1 MSLLVDAV
9 ASARILSRY
18 QSLRI
23 AQQRAGGDYWEGLQ
37 HALLRCG
44 IPALAPA
51 IAMIGLAFS
60 TRELHIALTVVL
72 GVMLLMVYGGAR
84 SRMSAFDL
92 LRHPSRGGLV
102 LGATLHAV
110 PWLVWCGAC
119 SALAIALSA
128 PGAHTNA
135 AGVMVLVAAF
145 LLPTV
150 AALRGASRR
159 VLERSGARE
168 LGVLLPVLAFLVTR
182 FATEHWLPGYSW
194 WVVVAFVAFLGFGAI
209 GSGVVAPMRE
219 LAFTAVVFVCLAF
232 PVSEAASS
240 ALVAGDARAM
250 TVASVVL
257 ILSVALIVSE
267 LFVQVRHV
275 DRMEVVRSRAADGDA
290 PPSSYG
296 PVVFRKARAGG
307 GIAAAR
313 MRYYVDLHLPDP
325 TKKLSWWKRASAW
338 TGPAIMFPLIFLRGP
353 VLAVLAVTL
362 SGSETGGVVVISAL
376 LAAFWASRATSVDIV
391 SFEERLWLLGV
402 DYRDQALHGLRCLFL
417 VGLLPTLL
425 AAVVTLLV
433 LSPFDAARQATVLL
447 IVSAFLLRAGLVGLW
462 PFREEHRV
470 RPALLLTTLAI
481 ATLALG
487 PVWSGDELAYAIYT
501 CAGLGTIGLALRL
514 RRLRKSIKKA
524 PLRVA

>member
-9 ASARILSRY
+9 VSARHMSRY

-23 AQQRAGGDYWEGLQ
+23 AQQHAGGDYWEGLQ
-37 HALLRCG
+37 RALLRCG

-60 TRELHIALTVVL
+60 TRELHIAVTVAL
-72 GVMLLMVYGGAR
+72 GVTLSMVYVGAR

-110 PWLVWCGAC
+110 PWLAWCGAC

-128 PGAHTNA
+128 PGAQMNT
-135 AGVMVLVAAF
+135 AGVVVLVAAF
-145 LLPTV
+145 LLPSV

-159 VLERSGARE
+159 VLERSGASQVGR
-168 LGVLLPVLAFLVTR
+168 LLPVLVFLVASSAAER
-182 FATEHWLPGYSW
+182 WLPDYS
-194 WVVVAFVAFLGFGAI
+194 
-209 GSGVVAPMRE
+209 SGVVGAIAAGLSMGVIGSAVFASVRE
-219 LAFTAVVFVCLAF
+219 VSFVVVVFVGLAF
-232 PVSEAASS
+232 PVSEAASR
-240 ALVAGDARAM
+240 ALVAGDTRAM

-257 ILSVALIVSE
+257 LLTVALIVSE

-275 DRMEVVRSRAADGDA
+275 DRMEVVRSRADDGDA

-296 PVVFRKARAGG
+296 PVVFRRERAGS

-313 MRYYVDLHLPDP
+313 RRYYADLHLPDP
-325 TKKLSWWKRASAW
+325 TKKLIWWKRASAW
-338 TGPAIMFPLIFLRGP
+338 TGLAIMLPLIFLRGP
-353 VLAVLAVTL
+353 ALAVLAVTL
-362 SGSETGGVVVISAL
+362 SGSEAGGVVVVVAMLS
-376 LAAFWASRATSVDIV
+376 AFWASRATSVEV
-391 SFEERLWLLGV
+391 FSFEERLWLLGV
-402 DYRDQALHGLRCLFL
+402 DYRDQALHGLRCLLF

-433 LSPFDAARQATVLL
+433 LSPLEAARQAAVLL

-462 PFREEHRV
+462 PFREEHRL
-470 RPALLLTTLAI
+470 RPAFLLTTLAI
-481 ATLALG
+481 ATLAPG

-514 RRLRKSIKKA
+514 RRLRKSNPRA